1 METQQALQVLYN
13 ASRLAKLS
21 ADEHAQ
27 VGEAAKVI
35 QDAITPKEESKS
47 EKRRKEILKK

>member
-13 ASRLAKLS
+13 ASRLARLS

-35 QDAITPKEESKS
+35 QDAITPK
-47 EKRRKEILKK
+47 KEVKKTK